1 MITYDRIAISCYKKG
16 RMIRNKYLTIIAITL
31 LSLQLSAQSSLS
43 ALDNAIIKAENR
55 IATSTLP
62 SFRHLESFIV
72 WSENEFKHIKYYNGI
87 SDETPHQIQSQT
99 KSIVSL
105 LFGIAVDKGFI
116 KSENE
121 PLSSFFPEY
130 FNIGDSLKS
139 SVTIRNLLTMSAGF
153 QWEEMLPFNDQRN
166 NNIQMNYSGNYLK
179 YALSRPMASRPY
191 SEFKYN
197 SGAPM
202 IVAGIIEKTSE
213 MPLDKFAEKYLFKPL
228 SIYEY
233 RWIKDSLGLC
243 HAGGG
248 LFLKPE
254 DMVKVGVMVL
264 NKGKWEGKSIVS
276 EEWLKKSFESY
287 FNTTFSD
294 YSYGYFWW
302 IKDIKVTDIKTT
314 KVISAQG
321 AGGQYMFILPE
332 YDLIVAFTENNFG
345 TPLVG
350 PFLFEAYILPALKD
364 LQ

>member
-1 MITYDRIAISCYKKG
+1 MRRHGI
-16 RMIRNKYLTIIAITL
+16 TIIVITL
-31 LSLQLSAQSSLS
+31 LSLKLSAQSSLS

-55 IATSTLP
+55 IETSSIP
-62 SFRHLESFIV
+62 SFRNLESFIV
-72 WSENEFKHIKYYNGI
+72 WHAGSYKHINYYNGV
-87 SDETPHQIQSQT
+87 SGEALHQVQSQT
-99 KSIVSL
+99 KSVVSL
-105 LFGIAVDKGFI
+105 LLGIAIDKGFV

-139 SVTIRNLLTMSAGF
+139 SVTIRDLLTMSAVF

-191 SEFKYN
+191 TEFKYN

-202 IVAGIIEKTSE
+202 IVAGIIEKTSG
-213 MPLDKFAEKYLFKPL
+213 MPMDKFAEKYLFNPL

-233 RWIKDSLGLC
+233 RWIKDSIGLC

-254 DMVKVGVMVL
+254 DILKIGVLVL
-264 NKGKWEGKSIVS
+264 NNGRWEGKNIVS
-276 EEWLKKSFESY
+276 DEWIKKSCEPY

-294 YSYGYFWW
+294 FKYGYFWW
-302 IKDIKVTDIKTT
+302 IKDIKVTETKTT

-350 PFLFEAYILPALKD
+350 PFLFEAYIMPTLQYLK
-364 LQ
+364 